1 MIDIAI
7 LGCGTVGGGVAELL
21 ETNCEQVKA
30 AAGDEVRVKYI
41 LDIRDFKGTKYENLV
56 VNDINI
62 IVNDPD
68 IKIICETMGGKE
80 PACSY
85 SKLALEHGI
94 SVCTSNKELVDFY
107 GAELSEIAKKN
118 NCSYLFEASVGGG
131 TPLLRTLKTLRHE
144 KIDKV
149 MGILNGTCNYI
160 LTKMKYE
167 NMELAD
173 ALKIAQDKGYAE
185 RNPDADILGYDTAR
199 KIAILASL
207 VSGKRVHYESV
218 KCEGIT
224 KIDKLDFKYA
234 EKLNANIKLLGVYN
248 QGCEVIVAPFLIP
261 NSNALYG
268 VNEAYNAILFHG
280 NMLSDAMI
288 YGSGAGRYPT
298 ASAVVS
304 DVIELA
310 HNLNKFIYNGLSLE
324 LNNDIKAERKF
335 KFLVRAAGQDALSA
349 FGNNITEL
357 ESINSQCAFITEAMT
372 GAEFDA
378 KAAGLDI
385 KNKIRILEAI

>member
-1 MIDIAI
+1 MINIAI
-7 LGCGTVGGGVAELL
+7 LGCGTVGGGVAELI
-21 ETNCEQVKA
+21 EENFKEVKA
-30 AAGDEVRVKYI
+30 AAGDDVRVKYI
-41 LDIRDFKGTKYENLV
+41 LDIRDFKGTKYEKIV

-62 IVNDPD
+62 IVNDPE
-68 IKIICETMGGKE
+68 IKIVCETMGGKE

-107 GAELSEIAKKN
+107 GAELSEIARKH

-144 KIDKV
+144 KLDKV

-160 LTKMKYE
+160 LTKMRNE
-167 NMELAD
+167 GMEFAD
-173 ALKIAQDKGYAE
+173 ALKLAQDKGYAE
-185 RNPDADILGYDTAR
+185 RNPDADILGHDTAR

-207 VSGKRVHYESV
+207 VSGKRVRYESV
-218 KCEGIT
+218 NCEGIT

-234 EKLNANIKLLGVYN
+234 DKLNATIKLLGFYKE
-248 QGCEVIVAPFLIP
+248 GHEVLVAPFLIK
-261 NSNALYG
+261 NNNALYN

-304 DVIELA
+304 DVVELA
-310 HNLNKFIYNGLSLE
+310 KNFNKFIYNGLSLE
-324 LNNDIKAERKF
+324 LNNNINQALKF
-335 KFLVRAAGQDALSA
+335 KYFVRADKFIDGVQQ
-349 FGNNITEL
+349 L
-357 ESINSQCAFITEAMT
+357 ESFNNECAFITEPLSE
-372 GAEFDA
+372 AEFNN
-378 KAAGLDI
+378 KFAGLEI

>member
-1 MIDIAI
+1 MINIAI
-7 LGCGTVGGGVAELL
+7 LGCGTVGGGVAELI
-21 ETNCEQVKA
+21 EENFKEVKA
-30 AAGDEVRVKYI
+30 AAGDDVRVKYI
-41 LDIRDFKGTKYENLV
+41 LDIRDFKGTKYEKIV

-62 IVNDPD
+62 IVNDPE

-144 KIDKV
+144 KLDKV

-160 LTKMKYE
+160 LTKMRNE
-167 NMELAD
+167 GMEFAD
-173 ALKIAQDKGYAE
+173 ALKLAQDKGYAE
-185 RNPDADILGYDTAR
+185 RNPDADILGHDTAR

-207 VSGKRVHYESV
+207 VSGKRVRYESV
-218 KCEGIT
+218 NCEGIT
-224 KIDKLDFKYA
+224 KIDKIDFKYA
-234 EKLNANIKLLGVYN
+234 EKLNANIKLLGFYKE
-248 QGCEVIVAPFLIP
+248 GYEVLVAPFLIK
-261 NSNALYG
+261 NNNALYN

-304 DVIELA
+304 DVVELA
-310 HNLNKFIYNGLSLE
+310 KNFNKFIYNGLSLE
-324 LNNDIKAERKF
+324 LNNNINEALKF
-335 KFLVRAAGQDALSA
+335 KYFVRADKVIDGVQQ
-349 FGNNITEL
+349 L
-357 ESINSQCAFITEAMT
+357 ESFNNNEYAFITEPLSE
-372 GAEFDA
+372 AEFNN
-378 KAAGLDI
+378 KFAGLEI

>member
-1 MIDIAI
+1 MINIAI
-7 LGCGTVGGGVAELL
+7 LGCGTVGGGVAELI
-21 ETNCEQVKA
+21 EENSAQVKA
-30 AAGDEVRVKYI
+30 AAGDDVRVKYI
-41 LDIRDFKGTKYENLV
+41 LDIRDFKGTKYEKIV

-62 IVNDPD
+62 IVNDPE

-107 GAELSEIAKKN
+107 GAELSEIARKN

-144 KIDKV
+144 KLDKV

-160 LTKMKYE
+160 LTKMRNE
-167 NMELAD
+167 GMEFAD
-173 ALKIAQDKGYAE
+173 ALKLAQDKGYAE
-185 RNPDADILGYDTAR
+185 RNPDADILGHDTAR

-207 VSGKRVHYESV
+207 VSGKRVRYESV
-218 KCEGIT
+218 NCEGIT
-224 KIDKLDFKYA
+224 KIDKIDFKYA
-234 EKLNANIKLLGVYN
+234 EKLNANIKLLGFYKE
-248 QGCEVIVAPFLIP
+248 GHEVLVAPFLIK
-261 NSNALYG
+261 NNNALYN
-268 VNEAYNAILFHG
+268 VNEAFNAILFHG

-304 DVIELA
+304 DVVELA
-310 HNLNKFIYNGLSLE
+310 KNFNKFIYNGLSLE
-324 LNNDIKAERKF
+324 LNNNINQALKF
-335 KFLVRAAGQDALSA
+335 KYFVRADKFIDGVQQ
-349 FGNNITEL
+349 L
-357 ESINSQCAFITEAMT
+357 ESFNNECAFITGPLSE
-372 GAEFDA
+372 AEFNN
-378 KAAGLDI
+378 KFAGLEI